1 MFTFLIGNNNP
12 YFDRKLRVKAQHKKL
27 DNIEISLKK
36 KIDRVKKFN
45 ALSCYYSS
53 EDEEDM
59 NANDAKESEEL
70 NNKENKNNNNN
81 KSNDAFDKIQRYKYL
96 MKILDI
102 IISGIL
108 ILGVLLSF
116 IENDNFY
123 EFNKDARVYTIQ
135 LMNFMISYP
144 GDHMNYT
151 LMSNISEFQEFLNIT
166 EIPIEFVSN
175 ITDLS
180 NIDLELIIPD
190 SSQILRAFILVTSV
204 IGSIIILI

>member
-53 EDEEDM
+53 EDEEDI

-70 NNKENKNNNNN
+70 NNKENKNNIN

-96 MKILDI
+96 MKIIDI

-116 IENDNFY
+116 IENDYFY

-135 LMNFMISYP
+135 LMNFMINYP
-144 GDHMNYT
+144 GDHINYSV
-151 LMSNISEFQEFLNIT
+151 MSNISEFQEFLNVT
-166 EIPIEFVSN
+166 GIPTEFVSN

-180 NIDLELIIPD
+180 NINLELIIPD
-190 SSQILRAFILVTSV
+190 SSQILRAFILVTSA
-204 IGSIIILI
+204 IGSTIILI